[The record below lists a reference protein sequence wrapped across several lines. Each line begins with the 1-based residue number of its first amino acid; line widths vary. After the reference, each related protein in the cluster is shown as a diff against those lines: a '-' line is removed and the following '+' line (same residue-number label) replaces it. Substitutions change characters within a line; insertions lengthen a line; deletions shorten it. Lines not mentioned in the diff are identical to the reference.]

1 MADIRPPALEHGIA
15 EATLPGQATSG
26 DGYVIRP
33 LRDGILVAVVDG
45 LGHGQ
50 EAAFAT
56 GIAMDTLRTSDEAS
70 VIAMM
75 RRCHEALRMSRGAVI
90 SLALFSALD
99 ETVTWLGVGNVA
111 GRLLRAERT
120 SESRDETLLQ
130 RSGLLGHKLP
140 VLQATILTLSPLD
153 IVILSSDGID
163 PEFADSVRMDDSVKT
178 SAQRILA
185 EHYNRSDDAVVVV
198 TRYLGRAD
206 RQEHAGRIDKEGKNS
221 SPIT

>member
-1 MADIRPPALEHGIA
+1 MRMPLLEHGIA
-15 EATLPGQATSG
+15 EATLPGQAASG

-33 LRDGILVAVVDG
+33 LRDGVLVAVVDG

-50 EAAFAT
+50 EAAAAT
-56 GIAMDTLRTSDEAS
+56 RVATETLRTSDDAS

-90 SLALFSALD
+90 SMALFSALD

-111 GRLLRAERT
+111 GRLLRAEPT

-153 IVILSSDGID
+153 VVILSSDGIV
-163 PEFADSVRMDDSVKT
+163 PEFASSVRLGDSVKN
-178 SAQRILA
+178 SARRILA
-185 EHYNRSDDAVVVV
+185 EHYRKTDDAVVVV

-206 RQEHAGRIDKEGKNS
+206 QQGIDRIENAGNNS
-221 SPIT
+221 PSPVT